1 MYLLILNYSGP
12 TKKFQRLLWI
22 SNLIIKSHVIMIVPL
37 SATDDGELMAA
48 MAKAGTAY
56 PRIKLLKSAS
66 LASEVPKK

>member
-1 MYLLILNYSGP
+1 
-12 TKKFQRLLWI
+12 
-22 SNLIIKSHVIMIVPL
+22 MIVPL

-66 LASEVPKK
+66 LAKEVPKK